1 MVILIRLII
10 NINSSVSCVPYS
22 EGPGVARIRAKVD
35 IQSNDLLQFKIH
47 SGIDLII
54 FHEFVI

>member
-1 MVILIRLII
+1 MRSIL
-10 NINSSVSCVPYS
+10 
-22 EGPGVARIRAKVD
+22 GGTGVARIRAKVD

>member
-1 MVILIRLII
+1 MRSILGGTWSRQ
-10 NINSSVSCVPYS
+10 NPSQ
-22 EGPGVARIRAKVD
+22 G
-35 IQSNDLLQFKIH
+35 QSNDLLQFKIH